1 MWLCTKAIKSWKK
14 KIRNKAVCSSV
25 TGIWCDCKRGNAWE
39 CYINTV
45 WCKKGQHMTLN
56 DAGILN
62 SLSVLLCPILPS
74 LGTATLSL
82 SRSFSLSP
90 PLPVLSLCL
99 WSVCWH
105 FPWQATAYLGS
116 PGTASVQIWLLWL
129 FQCSSH
135 ISLRNSRTVPDV
147 VHVLCFPWA
156 RQGGFVPAGGTPRK
170 GWSNG
175 IGACLSPWERGDPLS
190 LLQARGCRTCLCTG
204 SSAAWESRQLW
215 LQVQKFSWVWQN
227 AFPVFLEIWA
237 SLWGWGRWE
246 TTVSEGDLSGSR
258 RHFHVGFIELCVVCD
273 GERNQDFL
281 SWVQDEIP
289 FD

>member
-1 MWLCTKAIKSWKK
+1 MQVFW
-14 KIRNKAVCSSV
+14 
-25 TGIWCDCKRGNAWE
+25 
-39 CYINTV
+39 
-45 WCKKGQHMTLN
+45 
-56 DAGILN
+56 ILFLFCCVLYFLLLRLLLSLSLSLFLSLSLSLF
-62 SLSVLLCPILPS
+62 SLSVFGVFAGIFPDKLL
-74 LGTATLSL
+74 
-82 SRSFSLSP
+82 
-90 PLPVLSLCL
+90 
-99 WSVCWH
+99 
-105 FPWQATAYLGS
+105 AYLGS

-135 ISLRNSRTVPDV
+135 ISLRSSKTVPDV

-175 IGACLSPWERGDPLS
+175 TGACLSPWERGDPLS

-246 TTVSEGDLSGSR
+246 TTVSEGWSVWKQKTFPCWIYWIMCGLWWREKSGLS
-258 RHFHVGFIELCVVCD
+258 
-273 GERNQDFL
+273 
-281 SWVQDEIP
+281 
-289 FD
+289 